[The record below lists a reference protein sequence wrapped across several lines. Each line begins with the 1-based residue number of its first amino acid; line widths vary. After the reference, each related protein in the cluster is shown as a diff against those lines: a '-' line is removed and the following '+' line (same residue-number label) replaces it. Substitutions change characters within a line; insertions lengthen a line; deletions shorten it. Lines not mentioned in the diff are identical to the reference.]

1 MRMAKPHC
9 SSQYSGVSPRH
20 LIGGVVAMCLC
31 TACLQPL
38 KLAPDDSHR
47 VLTELLIPAPNPGEP
62 GPYGVRTLF
71 YGSGTDKQRPEY
83 RDSVTLTTQ
92 TVDGSKLA
100 EAPSGS
106 LGRSRER
113 YWGFDFDSLPVN
125 GRVWYPDGEGPFP
138 LVLIVHGN
146 HNMKDFSDPGYA
158 YLGELLASR
167 GYILASV
174 DENFLNGNIR
184 GENDARGW
192 MLLQHVQA
200 WKSFNDSTGSPFE
213 GKVDMENIALIGH
226 SRGGEAVAIAGAFN
240 RLNHYPDDATI
251 EFDFNFNI
259 KALIAIAPIDG
270 QYEPTGG
277 PTPLAN
283 VNYLVV
289 HGSHDGDVSAFSGL
303 RQYQRIEFTD
313 GQRWFKSAIWM
324 YRANHGQWNTVWGNQ
339 DWGARSARYLD
350 LRALIEPEEQREFAK
365 IYFSAF
371 LDATLKGKT
380 EYLLMFADHRAAGRW
395 LPKTMYATRFQD
407 NGFKALADYSE
418 DVDVTT
424 GSVPGVTIEADS
436 LGTWREAV
444 IPLRWRNAEMGHN
457 AVWLGWNNRIAGDDT
472 TKMGQPGSYTITVS
486 DSLRAAWEVNDVTV
500 LQFSL
505 APTDDTPEPREAAED
520 SLEAQSDS
528 VNAQTETQAQPQEQ
542 VQAHAQAQA
551 QPQAPAQ
558 AHGEGAPALQEATLE
573 AEDSTV
579 VDLSVE
585 VVDADGMTAR
595 LPLSRYGAVRKP
607 LEITV
612 RRRKGRDE
620 SNFRNLY
627 EMILQTYIIPLA
639 DFAEAGENFD
649 PAKLRSIRFVFDRT
663 PAGTVILSDVGLSN
677 MDPTFLVASGPNEN

>member
-1 MRMAKPHC
+1 MAKPYYNSRHRRVKP
-9 SSQYSGVSPRH
+9 SHAIGV
-20 LIGGVVAMCLC
+20 IGAVLLC
-31 TACLQPL
+31 AACLQPL
-38 KLAPDDSHR
+38 RLAPDDSDR
-47 VLTELLIPAPNPGEP
+47 VLTELLISAPNPGEP
-62 GPYGVRTLF
+62 GPYSVRALY

-92 TVDGSKLA
+92 PVDGSKLA
-100 EAPSGS
+100 KAPSSS

-125 GRVWYPDGEGPFP
+125 GRVWYPEGEGPYP

-167 GYILASV
+167 GYIFASV
-174 DENFLNGNIR
+174 DENLLNGNMR
-184 GENDARGW
+184 AENDARGW
-192 MLLQHVQA
+192 MLLQHVRA
-200 WKSFNDSTGSPFE
+200 WQSFNDSTGSPFE

-240 RLNHYPDDATI
+240 RLTHYPDDATI
-251 EFDFNFNI
+251 KFDFDFNI

-270 QYEPTGG
+270 QYEPTGR
-277 PTPLAN
+277 PTPLVN
-283 VNYLVV
+283 VNYLVI

-303 RQYQRIEFTD
+303 RQYQRIKFTD
-313 GQRWFKSAIWM
+313 GQRWFKSAVWM
-324 YRANHGQWNTVWGNQ
+324 YRANHGQWNTVWENQ
-339 DWGARSARYLD
+339 DWGRRSARYLN

-365 IYFSAF
+365 VYFSAF

-380 EYLLMFADHRAAGRW
+380 EYLPMFADHRAIGRW

-407 NGFKALADYSE
+407 DGFKALADYHE

-436 LGTWREAV
+436 LATWREAV
-444 IPLRWRNAEMGHN
+444 MPLRWRDAEMGHN
-457 AVWLGWNNRIAGDDT
+457 AVWLGWNSRIAGDDT
-472 TKMGQPGSYTITVS
+472 TKMGQPGSYAITIS
-486 DSLRAAWEVNDVTV
+486 DSLRAAWEVDRRTV

-505 APTDDTPEPREAAED
+505 APTDDTPDPREAPED
-520 SLEAQSDS
+520 STEAESDS
-528 VNAQTETQAQPQEQ
+528 VEAQTETQAQ
-542 VQAHAQAQA
+542 AQAQVQA
-551 QPQAPAQ
+551 QPQAQAQ
-558 AHGEGAPALQEATLE
+558 AEEAPAAQDSTSEAADT
-573 AEDSTV
+573 TV
-579 VDLSVE
+579 VDLTVE

-620 SNFRNLY
+620 SSFRNLY
-627 EMILQTYIIPLA
+627 ELVLQTYIVPLA
-639 DFAEAGENFD
+639 DFAGEGEGFD

-663 PAGTVILSDVGLSN
+663 HAGTVILSDIGLSN
-677 MDPTFLVASGPNEN
+677 MDPAFLVTSNPDEN